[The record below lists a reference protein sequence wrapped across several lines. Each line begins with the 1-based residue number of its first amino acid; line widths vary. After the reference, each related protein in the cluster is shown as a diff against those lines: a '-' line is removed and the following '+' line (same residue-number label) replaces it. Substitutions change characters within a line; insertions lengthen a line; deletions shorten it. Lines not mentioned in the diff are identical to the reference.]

1 MKIKLFNELT
11 SDSILVREEV
21 FIREQGFIEEF
32 DDTDKIACHLVAFDG
47 DKPVGTCRFFFN
59 KYRQS
64 WIIGR
69 VAVLEI
75 ARGLSVGSLI
85 INEAEKHIR
94 EMNGKLIELAAQKQ
108 AEHFYAKNGY
118 VSFGELFYDEHC
130 LHTWMRK
137 ELV

>member
-64 WIIGR
+64 WIIGNIFMQKM
-69 VAVLEI
+69 VMYPLE
-75 ARGLSVGSLI
+75 
-85 INEAEKHIR
+85 NCFM
-94 EMNGKLIELAAQKQ
+94 MNTVCTHG
-108 AEHFYAKNGY
+108 
-118 VSFGELFYDEHC
+118 
-130 LHTWMRK
+130 
-137 ELV
+137 